1 MYIVQWTLRKD
12 LVQYQSVLIILN
24 ISIIKMILVHLAYL
38 EHQCKIYK
46 ISNTTVISVHYK

>member
-24 ISIIKMILVHLAYL
+24 LSIIKMILVHLAYL